1 MTAVTTR
8 VRIQTSWYRQRSA
21 ATKRRAVTG
30 DATALRFGA
39 AGQVLRVI
47 KADVEVF
54 FETIRKAFARRITAI
69 HTLMADR
76 AHRNIRRRKLG
87 QMTTG
92 AIFVAGKTRP
102 HRIVRA
108 MVTVRAGERRVPGAR
123 VQKFRIVLIAS
134 L

>member
-1 MTAVTTR
+1 M
-8 VRIQTSWYRQRSA
+8 
-21 ATKRRAVTG
+21 
-30 DATALRFGA
+30 
-39 AGQVLRVI
+39 LRVI
-47 KADVEVF
+47 EFHVEAF
-54 FETIRKAFARRITAI
+54 FELIGESLARRIVAV
-69 HTLMADR
+69 HVLMTNR